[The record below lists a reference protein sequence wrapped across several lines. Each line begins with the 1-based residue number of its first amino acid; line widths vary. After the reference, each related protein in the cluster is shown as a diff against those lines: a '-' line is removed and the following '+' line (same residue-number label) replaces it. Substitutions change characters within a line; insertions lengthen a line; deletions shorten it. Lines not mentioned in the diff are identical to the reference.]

1 MSDWISRS
9 AAFEIIKREDK
20 KNAML
25 QIARLQSAELMPVIH
40 AHWIEIN
47 EDLFECSNCHNW
59 LIHYDKYYPKY
70 CSECG
75 AKMDEDLEE
84 NS

>member
-1 MSDWISRS
+1 MTDWISRS

-25 QIARLQSAELMPVIH
+25 QIAQLPSIELIIH
-40 AHWIEIN
+40 AHWKEITEN
-47 EDLFECSNCHNW
+47 LFECSNCHNW
-59 LIHYDKYYPKY
+59 LIHYDKYYQKY